1 MKVGRPSLDSFS
13 AVSLVSPWQALP
25 LKPRYPPTVRME
37 CSDLELFKA
46 GTCHALSKPWKL
58 FFTSGHGIVSGVHAR
73 DAACTLMHFSRI
85 LIHFHAFKCI
95 FTHSHAFPR
104 ISTHVHARS
113 CIPTHVHAFTTHI
126 HASVYLPSTCC
137 FDYPRHNS
145 GMSFPIWFEVRTS
158 NHKIVGSGQCGL
170 P

>member
-1 MKVGRPSLDSFS
+1 MSRIVKTMEIILHFRPWILTASTCGLMFWPQ
-13 AVSLVSPWQALP
+13 LVFQ
-25 LKPRYPPTVRME
+25 M
-37 CSDLELFKA
+37 
-46 GTCHALSKPWKL
+46 
-58 FFTSGHGIVSGVHAR
+58 HGIVSGVHAR

-104 ISTHVHARS
+104 ISTHVHACS
-113 CIPTHVHAFTTHI
+113 CIPTHAHAFTTHI

-145 GMSFPIWFEVRTS
+145 GMSFPI
-158 NHKIVGSGQCGL
+158 
-170 P
+170 